1 VILTACVNLRPT
13 AGLFNNGLDVAKT
26 VIFQAKY
33 KSFNQNSC

>member
-1 VILTACVNLRPT
+1 MKQS
-13 AGLFNNGLDVAKT
+13 AGLFNSGLDIAKT